1 MLKCDDLNSHLS
13 CKSSNSTLFVNNT
26 EEERSVDVDCRLC
39 VRISYRF
46 LCILVDINY
55 MKISWWRFTFGTNII
70 RDVNIAVAAAP
81 SLPFSSTLV
90 TIVNVDYE
98 TRGRT
103 WAPPR
108 APPRPPGDLGWW
120 CRCSRRA
127 QGGPAAPRFATTGT
141 CVAPS
146 GKVCCNEQY
155 DRNWK
160 Q

>member
-1 MLKCDDLNSHLS
+1 MLKCDDLKSHLS

-46 LCILVDINY
+46 LWW
-55 MKISWWRFTFGTNII
+55 ISIMWRRCTFGTNIM

-90 TIVNVDYE
+90 TIVKVDCE
-98 TRGRT
+98 TRRRT

-108 APPRPPGDLGWW
+108 APPRPPGDLGRW

-127 QGGPAAPRFATTGT
+127 QGGPAASRFATTGT

-146 GKVCCNEQY
+146 GKVRCNEQY
-155 DRNWK
+155 ARNWK